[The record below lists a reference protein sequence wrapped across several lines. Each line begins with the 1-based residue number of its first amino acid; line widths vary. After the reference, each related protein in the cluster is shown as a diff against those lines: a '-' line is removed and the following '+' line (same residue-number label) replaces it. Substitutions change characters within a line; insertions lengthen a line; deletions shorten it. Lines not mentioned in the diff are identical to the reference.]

1 MAVPTSF
8 FAMQFSDYGHE
19 ISSMSVAVTA
29 LTAGNLVA
37 QAALHDTLRSA
48 VEAVSLCALVQLET
62 VQDRH
67 RVAAPGTGASNKEG
81 QREKKWLVRYYDG
94 TDFTQYT
101 TEIPGA
107 DLDLLETHADEIDM
121 LDPTIASVWTDFKD
135 AFEAVVR
142 SPNGNLVVV
151 TEVVYS
157 GRNN

>member
-1 MAVPTSF
+1 MN
-8 FAMQFSDYGHE
+8 
-19 ISSMSVAVTA
+19 VAVTA
-29 LTAGNLVA
+29 ITAANLVA

-48 VEAVSLCALVQLET
+48 VEAISLCALVQLET

-67 RVAAPGTGASNKEG
+67 RVAAPGSGASNPEG
-81 QREKKWLVRYYDG
+81 QREKKWLVRYYDA

-107 DLDLLETHADEIDM
+107 DLTLLETHADEIDM
-121 LDPTIASVWTDFKD
+121 LDTSIAAVWTDFKD

-151 TEVVYS
+151 TQVIYS